1 MDKYNFDEK
10 INTIMRNHVLFK
22 RLVFIEIIA
31 IIILLLILGSVIN
44 KKIVVLVPQVAP
56 EYKLWVGQSQVS
68 NEYLTTLSR
77 NVMDL
82 MLNITPYNVDAQH
95 QEMLNVVASE
105 YQAPLKAKLSNI
117 AKIIHENNISQNFYT
132 EKISIIHDKS
142 VVYISGNL
150 NEYIDKTLA
159 SVVNQIY
166 KLTFKV
172 SNYGVR
178 LVNFELI
185 DDKDP
190 QLKDIRL

>member
-10 INTIMRNHVLFK
+10 INTVMRNHLLFK

-31 IIILLLILGSVIN
+31 IIILLLMLWFNIN

-77 NVMDL
+77 NVLDL

-95 QEMLNVVASE
+95 QEMLNIVSSE
-105 YQAPLKAKLSNI
+105 YQAHLKSKLSNI
-117 AKIIHENNISQNFYT
+117 AKIIHENNISQNFYI
-132 EKISIIHDKS
+132 EKISIIHNKNIA
-142 VVYISGNL
+142 YINGNL
-150 NEYIDKTLA
+150 NEYIDKTFSA
-159 SVVNQIY
+159 VSNQTY

-172 SNYGVR
+172 SNYGVK
-178 LVNFELI
+178 LMNFELI
-185 DDKDP
+185 DDKDQ
-190 QLKDIRL
+190 QLKGIGL

>member
-10 INTIMRNHVLFK
+10 INTIMRNHLLFK

-44 KKIVVLVPQVAP
+44 KKIVILVPQVAP

-95 QEMLNVVASE
+95 QEILNIVASE
-105 YQAPLKAKLSNI
+105 YQAPLKAKLLNI
-117 AKIIHENNISQNFYT
+117 AKIIHENNISQNFYI

-166 KLTFKV
+166 KLTFKA
-172 SNYGVR
+172 SNYGVS

>member
-10 INTIMRNHVLFK
+10 INTIMRNHLLFK

-44 KKIVVLVPQVAP
+44 KKIVILVPQVAP

-95 QEMLNVVASE
+95 QEILNIVASE
-105 YQAPLKAKLSNI
+105 YQAPLKAKLLNI
-117 AKIIHENNISQNFYT
+117 AKIIHENNISQNFYI

-150 NEYIDKTLA
+150 NEYIDKTMA

-166 KLTFKV
+166 KLTFKA
-172 SNYGVR
+172 SNYGVS